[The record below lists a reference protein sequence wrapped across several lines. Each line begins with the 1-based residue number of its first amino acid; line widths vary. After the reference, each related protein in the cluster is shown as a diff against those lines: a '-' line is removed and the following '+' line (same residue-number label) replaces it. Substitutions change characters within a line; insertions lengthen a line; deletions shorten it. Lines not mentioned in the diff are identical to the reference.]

1 MTNDRFGAREDA
13 EGTRA
18 GIGIMFVVTFAFSVM
33 DTITKMAA
41 QIYPAPQIL
50 WIRYMVFATVT
61 VANGL
66 HKRGRYLFVTR
77 APVLQISRGLLL
89 AGEILVFIVALRHL
103 PLADVQAIAAA
114 GPLITTALSVPLL
127 REQVGIRR
135 WSAIGI
141 GAIGVMIIIRP
152 GFAAFDPMHLV
163 PLFGIALYAVYQVLT
178 RRAARYDDAST
189 TILYTGVTG
198 LFAMTCVGPFFWVTP
213 DWFGLLMMAGIG
225 VLGLTGHGLLIKAL
239 SLAPASVLQP
249 LNYLM
254 LPWAVLW
261 GYLIYDHLPDLATVI
276 GATIVVASGIYTFHR
291 ERVVRQVG

>member
-1 MTNDRFGAREDA
+1 MPIPARVPSA
-13 EGTRA
+13 
-18 GIGIMFVVTFAFSVM
+18 SS
-33 DTITKMAA
+33 
-41 QIYPAPQIL
+41 
-50 WIRYMVFATVT
+50 
-61 VANGL
+61 
-66 HKRGRYLFVTR
+66 R
-77 APVLQISRGLLL
+77 APKRSFV
-89 AGEILVFIVALRHL
+89 IVPPRPL
-103 PLADVQAIAAA
+103 PKPGV
-114 GPLITTALSVPLL
+114 
-127 REQVGIRR
+127 RYR
-135 WSAIGI
+135 SAISGGDHFI
-141 GAIGVMIIIRP
+141 AI
-152 GFAAFDPMHLV
+152 AAFDPMHLV